1 MNKPVLAK
9 MPLCFMR
16 SPVAGLKPATGL
28 IQISCLPHSQQTT
41 SRIALERAQP
51 EVFRLQPAPL
61 LSNLKTE
68 GAKYFETILQSTA
81 LQLETEG
88 AKYFETIQ
96 HGTKHLQEQKM
107 KNFYGTTISLH
118 AFPRLARQTNFNQ
131 LLEVWKPVLQVFPR
145 KLDPA

>member
-16 SPVAGLKPATGL
+16 PPVTGLKPATGL
-28 IQISCLPHSQQTT
+28 IQISYLPNFQQTT

-61 LSNLKTE
+61 FSNLKTE
-68 GAKYFETILQSTA
+68 GAKYV
-81 LQLETEG
+81 
-88 AKYFETIQ
+88 ETIQ
-96 HGTKHLQEQKM
+96 HETKHLQEKKM
-107 KNFYGTTISLH
+107 QNFYGTTISPH
-118 AFPRLARQTNFNQ
+118 ACPRVARQTNFNQ
-131 LLEVWKPVLQVFPR
+131 PLEVWKPVLQVFPR